1 MRIILFQV
9 ASSSNE
15 YRDWWKLKCYAASI
29 ISHDQASIWLLW
41 QMSSREPSWELG
53 RAGAGAWAE
62 ESGTNCG
69 GRRAAEPQTA
79 SAVISWRCEEYCL
92 LLLQPHGSGCYWK
105 ISTFRTVMAAPDTRY
120 SARQFNF
127 NQRMVLMILLYISR
141 NGVGDK
147 RTNLACRS
155 CCLGLKSYLEAA
167 CPNNHWMPYYQLFVA
182 VLGLLLMMVAH
193 WLVVFQ
199 AVPRWVC
206 AACDESCCSWSR
218 WDYPCCCHEVST
230 ASRSGRGLQLWHHCA

>member
-1 MRIILFQV
+1 MKIKMVCGFNNISW
-9 ASSSNE
+9 SSFNLAPLTNE
-15 YRDWWKLKCYAASI
+15 HQRAELGAG
-29 ISHDQASIWLLW
+29 
-41 QMSSREPSWELG
+41 PSWSRCLSWGEWDKLW
-53 RAGAGAWAE
+53 RAESSWAADSSCRHIME
-62 ESGTNCG
+62 MWGILPPAPLT
-69 GRRAAEPQTA
+69 
-79 SAVISWRCEEYCL
+79 SWF
-92 LLLQPHGSGCYWK
+92 SGCYWK

-147 RTNLACRS
+147 RINLACRS

-206 AACDESCCSWSR
+206 AAGDESCCSWSR
-218 WDYPCCCHEVST
+218 WDYPCCCHEVRP
-230 ASRSGRGLQLWHHCA
+230 AVVVRRLQFWHHCA

>member
-1 MRIILFQV
+1 
-9 ASSSNE
+9 
-15 YRDWWKLKCYAASI
+15 
-29 ISHDQASIWLLW
+29 
-41 QMSSREPSWELG
+41 
-53 RAGAGAWAE
+53 
-62 ESGTNCG
+62 
-69 GRRAAEPQTA
+69 
-79 SAVISWRCEEYCL
+79 
-92 LLLQPHGSGCYWK
+92 
-105 ISTFRTVMAAPDTRY
+105 MAAPDTRY

-147 RTNLACRS
+147 RINLACRS

-206 AACDESCCSWSR
+206 AAGHESCCSWSR
-218 WDYPCCCHEVST
+218 WDYPCCCHEVRPAAVVEGFNFDIT
-230 ASRSGRGLQLWHHCA
+230 VHNCDPIRSGCLHARVHLPHRQHHRGGRQGCAVHLRGQQSRRAQGQLKLWWQ